1 MDQII
6 GVNQNSVPDQG
17 TLSTALSA
25 ASDSCDVLLQAI
37 PVHVISNSG
46 NQITTY
52 GLIDSGSVITM
63 IGPSIVKLLNF
74 ERAPSKLTLTT
85 VSCAHVEEEGMKVN
99 FKIAPV
105 DSQNDHVVNDSTHT
119 LISYFFTS
127 RFTKS
132 KNGTHT

>member
-1 MDQII
+1 MI
-6 GVNQNSVPDQG
+6 
-17 TLSTALSA
+17 A
-25 ASDSCDVLLQAI
+25 VLTRAI

-52 GLIDSGSVITM
+52 GLIDSGSAITM
-63 IGPSIVKLLNF
+63 IDPSIVKLLNI

>member
-1 MDQII
+1 MDQNI

-25 ASDSCDVLLQAI
+25 ASDSCDVPLQAI

-52 GLIDSGSVITM
+52 GLIDSGSAITM
-63 IGPSIVKLLNF
+63 IDSSIVKLLNI
-74 ERAPSKLTLTT
+74 ERVPRKLTLTT
-85 VSCAHVEEEGMKVN
+85 VSCAHVEEGMKVN

-105 DSQNDHVVNDSTHT
+105 DSQNDNVVNDSTHT

>member
-1 MDQII
+1 MDQNIE
-6 GVNQNSVPDQG
+6 VNQNSVPDQG

-25 ASDSCDVLLQAI
+25 ASDSCDVPLQAI

-52 GLIDSGSVITM
+52 GLIDSGSAITM
-63 IGPSIVKLLNF
+63 IDSSIVRLLNI
-74 ERAPSKLTLTT
+74 ERVPSKLTLTT

-105 DSQNDHVVNDSTHT
+105 DSQSAH
-119 LISYFFTS
+119 IY
-127 RFTKS
+127 S
-132 KNGTHT
+132 KCASQR